1 MESQERRNFVVE
13 TAVPKLQLCFH
24 HEERGDVI
32 IVTTSLQYLF
42 IKDTSI
48 CFLTRVGIFGVNLGQ
63 LAVLILPHLMTI
75 LRLEWMRVLMGCNL
89 IVFQCQMDPQQT
101 TLMQQI
107 SLHP

>member
-1 MESQERRNFVVE
+1 MESQERCSFVVE

-48 CFLTRVGIFGVNLGQ
+48 CFLMRVGICGVNLGQ
-63 LAVLILPHLMTI
+63 LAVLILPHPMTI
-75 LRLEWMRVLMGCNL
+75 LRLECNL

>member
-1 MESQERRNFVVE
+1 M
-13 TAVPKLQLCFH
+13 
-24 HEERGDVI
+24 I
-32 IVTTSLQYLF
+32 IVTSSLQYLF

-48 CFLTRVGIFGVNLGQ
+48 CFLTREGICGVNLGQ

-75 LRLEWMRVLMGCNL
+75 LRLAEWMRVLMDCNS
-89 IVFQCQMDPQQT
+89 IVFQCQMDPQKWQKT